1 MNKFLKLSYMAM
13 MAAFISS
20 CDNNFE
26 EMNVNPNAS
35 RDVVPGFLFTRAQ
48 LTTVSNNFTGGA
60 YLTIGQSMQ
69 HFATYKEV
77 PAAGDKYFNYTYSNG
92 NWALFGG
99 DPATAGAVIDI
110 AQVIDALKVSPDN
123 VNKMSVSR
131 IWKAY
136 LYHRLT
142 DLYGDIPYSEAGKA
156 LTDKNFTPKYDTQAS
171 IYADLLK
178 ELDESITA
186 FDASKATFGT
196 ADLIYGSRAAGEQIT
211 MWKKFGYS
219 LMLRLGMRLTEIDPA
234 MAETWVKKAIA
245 GGVITADSDL
255 AKIDYVDGSITASRN
270 FISAGL
276 MSTDYVN
283 PGGDNVEGGKF
294 AKTLIDHLKTT
305 NDPRL
310 NVISIVWIPSA
321 DGKSFTADTTTALQ
335 KGMPNAAFNSRPAD
349 FNTFSE
355 PNPATILKYSA
366 PLLVMTP
373 AEMHLLLAEA
383 NLRGWYSGAT
393 AEASYNAAVTSALKQ
408 WALFGTSGVISDAK
422 IAAYLKNNPF
432 NAAGTTAQK
441 MEQIGTQKWL
451 ALFLEDEY
459 EIFSNWRRTG
469 YPKLTPTNYPGNL
482 TGGKIPTRFVI
493 PDSEELYN
501 KVNFYEARTRQGGT
515 NTLSS
520 VVWWD
525 K

>member
-1 MNKFLKLSYMAM
+1 MNKFLKLLYMAP
-13 MAAFISS
+13 MALFISS

-77 PAAGDKYFNYTYSNG
+77 PAAGDKYFNYTYSTG

-99 DPATAGAVIDI
+99 DPATAGAVIDL
-110 AQVIDALKVSPDN
+110 AQVIDALKTSPDN
-123 VNKMSVSR
+123 VNKTSVSR
-131 IWKAY
+131 IWRAY

-142 DLYGDIPYSEAGKA
+142 DLYGDIPYTDAGKA
-156 LTDKNFTPKYDTQAS
+156 LTDKNFTPKYDTQAF
-171 IYADLLK
+171 IYADMLK
-178 ELDESITA
+178 EIEESIAA
-186 FDASKATFGT
+186 FDVSKPTFGT
-196 ADLIYGSRAAGEQIT
+196 ADLIYGGNVAQ
-211 MWKKFGYS
+211 WKKFGYS
-219 LMLRLGMRLTEIDPA
+219 LMLRLGMHLTEVDPA

-245 GGVITADSDL
+245 GGVITADADL

-276 MSTDYVN
+276 MSTDYVS

-305 NDPRL
+305 SDPRL
-310 NVISIVWIPSA
+310 NVISVIWTKASDKAPYV
-321 DGKSFTADTTTALQ
+321 ADTATALQ
-335 KGMPNAAFNSRPAD
+335 KGMQNAAFNGLPANFD
-349 FNTFSE
+349 QYSE
-355 PNPATILKYSA
+355 PNPATILKYNA

-373 AEMHLLLAEA
+373 AEIHLLLAEA

-393 AEASYNAAVTSALKQ
+393 AEASYNTAVTSGLKQ
-408 WALFGTSGVISDAK
+408 WALFGTAGIISDAK
-422 IAAYLKNNPF
+422 IAAYLRANPF
-432 NAAGTTAQK
+432 NATGTTAQK
-441 MEQIGTQKWL
+441 MEQIGTQKWVSL
-451 ALFLEDEY
+451 LLEDEY
-459 EIFSNWRRTG
+459 EIFANWRRTG

-482 TGGKIPTRFVI
+482 TGGQIPTRFVI
-493 PDSEELYN
+493 PDTEEQYN
-501 KVNFYEARTRQGGT
+501 KENFYEARTRQGGT

-520 VVWWD
+520 KVWWD

>member
-1 MNKFLKLSYMAM
+1 MNKFLKLIYLAPMAL
-13 MAAFISS
+13 FVSS
-20 CDNNFE
+20 CDKNFE

-35 RDVVPGFLFTRAQ
+35 TEVVPGFLFTRTQ
-48 LTTVSNNFTGGA
+48 LTTVSNNFTGAA
-60 YLTIGQSMQ
+60 YLTIGGSMQ

-77 PAAGDKYFNYTYSNG
+77 PAAGDKYFNYSYSTG
-92 NWALFGG
+92 SWALFGG
-99 DPATAGAVIDI
+99 DPATAGAVIDVE
-110 AQVIDALKVSPDN
+110 QVISAVKTSPDDI
-123 VNKMSVSR
+123 NKLSVAR

-142 DLYGDIPYSEAGKA
+142 DMYGDIPYKEAGKA
-156 LTDKNFTPKYDTQAS
+156 LTDKNFTPKYDTQQA

-178 ELDESITA
+178 ELDESIAA
-186 FDASKATFGT
+186 FDASKVTFGN
-196 ADLIYGSRAAGEQIT
+196 ADLVYGGNVGQ
-211 MWKKFGYS
+211 WKKFGYS
-219 LMLRLGMRLTEIDPA
+219 LMLRLGMRLTEVDPA

-245 GGVITADSDL
+245 GGVITADADL

-305 NDPRL
+305 KDPRL
-310 NVISIVWIPSA
+310 NVIAIVWTKPTA
-321 DGKSFTADTTTALQ
+321 NAAYVADTTTALQ
-335 KGMPNAAFNSRPAD
+335 KGMPNAAFNGLPAD
-349 FNTFSE
+349 FDSYSE
-355 PNPATILKYSA
+355 PNPATILKYNA
-366 PLLVMTP
+366 PLLVLTP

-393 AEASYNAAVTSALKQ
+393 AEASYNAAVTSGLKQ
-408 WALFGTSGVISDAK
+408 WALFGTAGVISDAK
-422 IAAYLKNNPF
+422 IAAYLKANAF
-432 NAAGTTAQK
+432 KAAGTMADK
-441 MEQIGTQKWL
+441 MEQIGTQKWVT
-451 ALFLEDEY
+451 LFLEDEY

-493 PDSEELYN
+493 PDSEEQYN
-501 KVNFYEARTRQGGT
+501 QVNFYEARTRQGGT